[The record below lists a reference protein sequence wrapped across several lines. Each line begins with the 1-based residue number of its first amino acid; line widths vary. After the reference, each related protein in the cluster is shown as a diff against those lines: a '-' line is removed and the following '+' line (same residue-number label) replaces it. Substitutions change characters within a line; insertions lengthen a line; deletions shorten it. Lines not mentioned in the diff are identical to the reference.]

1 MCEAL
6 TFVKKDISTVLIH
19 IHTQAY
25 ISYLQNTRH
34 IKKFFESIK
43 SFPYSIKSIAQ
54 NQRKHFAILSL
65 SLYFSLN

>member
-6 TFVKKDISTVLIH
+6 TFVKKDISTAQIH

-34 IKKFFESIK
+34 IKIFLEN
-43 SFPYSIKSIAQ
+43 IKSIAQ
-54 NQRKHFAILSL
+54 NQSKHFVILCL

>member
-6 TFVKKDISTVLIH
+6 TFVKKDISTAQIH

-34 IKKFFESIK
+34 IKIFLEN
-43 SFPYSIKSIAQ
+43 IKSIAQ
-54 NQRKHFAILSL
+54 KSKQTLCNFMSL
-65 SLYFSLN
+65 PVFFIELNHC